1 MALGATRRAAL
12 WLVVSDTARL
22 VVAGVLIALPAVF
35 GLGRLVES
43 QLFGVAAMD
52 TVTLV
57 GASALVGCAA
67 LVAAAAPAR
76 RATAVSPVEAL
87 RHE

>member
-1 MALGATRRAAL
+1 
-12 WLVVSDTARL
+12 
-22 VVAGVLIALPAVF
+22 
-35 GLGRLVES
+35 
-43 QLFGVAAMD
+43 MD
-52 TVTLV
+52 TVTLAAAV
-57 GASALVGCAA
+57 ALVGCAA